1 MPDLKLGKLPDRSP
15 IKVSISIMPDLAAD
29 LSAYAELYKEAYD
42 REEPLATLIPA
53 MLTTFLASDRAFVRA
68 RPVRK

>member
-15 IKVSISIMPDLAAD
+15 IKVSISIMPDFAAD
-29 LSAYAELYKEAYD
+29 LSAYAELYREAYG
-42 REEPLATLIPA
+42 REETLADLVPA
-53 MLTTFLASDRAFVRA
+53 MLTAFLASDRAFVRA